1 MGLFFK
7 APKIRGFE
15 HKPIYWDPDKERRE
29 ERLERVKQELGMTE
43 EDNAY
48 KPLIRRGTFREQ
60 RTTIPHQRRQSTV
73 FRVLLIA
80 LALIALVYWFLRD
93 V

>member
-7 APKIRGFE
+7 TPRIRGFE
-15 HKPIYWDPDKERRE
+15 HKPIYWNPEKERRE

-43 EDNAY
+43 EEGAY

-60 RTTIPHQRRQSTV
+60 RTTIPHQRRQSTI

-80 LALIALVYWFLRD
+80 LAIIALVYYFL
-93 V
+93 